1 MEKMKLTMESLSGS
15 ILLSSDFDGNLY
27 RLSDGSI
34 LKLFNAVYLDSYK
47 RQNIDLKEKMLQVE
61 TIHHPRIIVPDR
73 MCCMDDDVAGY
84 IRRDVSGR
92 SFTEVFSNESDN
104 DKVNLYRYA
113 LIHHNLES
121 VVEECSDIVFPC
133 LCDETGIYLGQD
145 FKPYFVNF
153 EELQHGTFRAGRVSK
168 KLGLKTDSNDSRY
181 LSDGLFTKNLD
192 KMSSIYLYF
201 LNTFNV
207 DLSKFDST
215 SVGEVFNRLGLKD
228 DDICHKVWSLFD
240 KDYDNVNDFL
250 GDDVFRIAEE
260 YDMRVVFNTRTTC
273 VKSLVK
279 K

>member
-61 TIHHPRIIVPDR
+61 TIHHPRIIVPDK
-73 MCCMDDDVAGY
+73 MCCMDDDVVGY

-92 SFTEVFSNESDN
+92 SFTEFFSNESDN

-133 LCDETGIYLGQD
+133 LCDETGIYLEQD

-168 KLGLKTDSNDSRY
+168 NLGLRTDSNDSRY

-215 SVGEVFNRLGLKD
+215 SVGEVFNGLGLKN

-240 KDYDNVNDFL
+240 KDYDNDFL

-273 VKSLVK
+273 VKRLVK

>member
-1 MEKMKLTMESLSGS
+1 MDKVQFTMNNLSGNM
-15 ILLSSDFDGNLY
+15 LLSSLFDGNLY
-27 RLSDGSI
+27 RLSDGSV
-34 LKLFNAVYLDSYK
+34 LKLFNAVYWDFYK
-47 RQNIDLKEKMLQVE
+47 REIIDMKEKMLHAD
-61 TIHHPRIIVPDR
+61 TIHHPRIVVPDK
-73 MCCMDDDVAGY
+73 MCCVDDYVAGY

-92 SFTEVFSNESDN
+92 IFSDVFSNESDS

-133 LCDETGIYLGQD
+133 LCDGTGIYLEQD

-168 KLGLKTDSNDSRY
+168 KLGLRTDFNNSKY

-207 DLSKFDST
+207 DLSKHDST
-215 SVGEVFNRLGLKD
+215 SVGDVFNRLGLDD
-228 DDICHKVWSLFD
+228 DDICHKVLRLFD
-240 KDYDNVNDFL
+240 KELDNDFL

-273 VKSLVK
+273 VKRLVRK
-279 K
+279 

>member
-61 TIHHPRIIVPDR
+61 NIHHPRIIVPDR
-73 MCCMDDDVAGY
+73 MCCMDDDVVGY

-133 LCDETGIYLGQD
+133 LCDETGIYLEQD

-168 KLGLKTDSNDSRY
+168 KLGLRTDSNDSRY

-207 DLSKFDST
+207 DLSKIDST

-228 DDICHKVWSLFD
+228 DDICHKVWSLFN
-240 KDYDNVNDFL
+240 KDYDNDFL

-260 YDMRVVFNTRTTC
+260 YEMRVVFNTRTTC
-273 VKSLVK
+273 VKRLVK

>member
-73 MCCMDDDVAGY
+73 MCCMDDDVVGY

-133 LCDETGIYLGQD
+133 LCDETGIYLEQD

-168 KLGLKTDSNDSRY
+168 KLGLRTDSNDSRY

-215 SVGEVFNRLGLKD
+215 SVGEVFNRLCLKD

-240 KDYDNVNDFL
+240 KDYDNDFL

-273 VKSLVK
+273 VKRLVK

>member
-1 MEKMKLTMESLSGS
+1 MESLSGS

-61 TIHHPRIIVPDR
+61 NIHHPRIIVPDK

-92 SFTEVFSNESDN
+92 SFTEFFSNESDN

-133 LCDETGIYLGQD
+133 LCDETGIYLEQD

-240 KDYDNVNDFL
+240 KDYDNDFL

-260 YDMRVVFNTRTTC
+260 YEMRVVFNTRTTC
-273 VKSLVK
+273 VKRLVK

>member
-61 TIHHPRIIVPDR
+61 TIHHPRIIVPDK
-73 MCCMDDDVAGY
+73 MCCMDDDVVGY

-92 SFTEVFSNESDN
+92 SFTEFFSNESDN

-133 LCDETGIYLGQD
+133 LCDETGIYLEQD

-168 KLGLKTDSNDSRY
+168 KLGLRTDSNDSRY

-207 DLSKFDST
+207 DLSKIDST
-215 SVGEVFNRLGLKD
+215 SVGEVFNGLGLKN

-240 KDYDNVNDFL
+240 KDYDNDFL

-273 VKSLVK
+273 VKRLVK

>member
-73 MCCMDDDVAGY
+73 MCCMDDDVVGY

-92 SFTEVFSNESDN
+92 SFTEFFSNESDN

-133 LCDETGIYLGQD
+133 LCDETGIYLEQD

-168 KLGLKTDSNDSRY
+168 KLGLRTDSNDSRY

-215 SVGEVFNRLGLKD
+215 SVGEVFNGLGLKD
-228 DDICHKVWSLFD
+228 DDISHKVWSLFD
-240 KDYDNVNDFL
+240 KDYDNDFL

-260 YDMRVVFNTRTTC
+260 YDMRVIFNTRTTC
-273 VKSLVK
+273 VKRLVK

>member
-73 MCCMDDDVAGY
+73 MCCMDDDVVGY

-92 SFTEVFSNESDN
+92 SFTEFFSNESDN

-133 LCDETGIYLGQD
+133 LCDETGIYLEQD

-168 KLGLKTDSNDSRY
+168 NLGLRTDSNDSRY

-215 SVGEVFNRLGLKD
+215 SVGEVFNGLGLKD

-240 KDYDNVNDFL
+240 KDYDNDFL

-273 VKSLVK
+273 VKRLVK

>member
-15 ILLSSDFDGNLY
+15 ILLSSGFDGNLY

-34 LKLFNAVYLDSYK
+34 LKLFHYVYWDFYAK
-47 RQNIDLKEKMLQVE
+47 KIVDMEEKMLQAD
-61 TIHHPRIIVPDR
+61 TIHHPRIVVPDKI
-73 MCCMDDDVAGY
+73 CCMDNYVAGY

-92 SFTEVFSNESDN
+92 SFTDVFSNESDN

-133 LCDETGIYLGQD
+133 LCDGTGIYLEQD

-168 KLGLKTDSNDSRY
+168 KFGLRTDSNDSKY
-181 LSDGLFTKNLD
+181 LNNGLFTKNLD

-207 DLSKFDST
+207 DLSKTDST

-240 KDYDNVNDFL
+240 KDSDNDFL

-273 VKSLVK
+273 VKTLVK

>member
-61 TIHHPRIIVPDR
+61 NIHHPRIIVPDK
-73 MCCMDDDVAGY
+73 MCCMDDDVVGY

-92 SFTEVFSNESDN
+92 SFTEFFSNESDN

-133 LCDETGIYLGQD
+133 LCDETGIYLEQD

-168 KLGLKTDSNDSRY
+168 KLGLRTDSNDSRY

-215 SVGEVFNRLGLKD
+215 SVGEVFNGLGLKD
-228 DDICHKVWSLFD
+228 DDICHKVWSLFN
-240 KDYDNVNDFL
+240 KDYDNDFL

-273 VKSLVK
+273 VKRLVK

>member
-61 TIHHPRIIVPDR
+61 NIHHPRIIVPDK

-92 SFTEVFSNESDN
+92 SFTEFFSNESDN

-133 LCDETGIYLGQD
+133 LCDETGIYLEQD

-168 KLGLKTDSNDSRY
+168 KLGLRTDSNDSRY

-207 DLSKFDST
+207 DLSKIDST

-240 KDYDNVNDFL
+240 KDYDNDFL

-260 YDMRVVFNTRTTC
+260 YEMRVVFNTRTTC
-273 VKSLVK
+273 VKRLVK

>member
-73 MCCMDDDVAGY
+73 MCCMDDDVVGY

-92 SFTEVFSNESDN
+92 SFTEFFSNESDN

-133 LCDETGIYLGQD
+133 LCDETGIYLEQD

-168 KLGLKTDSNDSRY
+168 NLGLRTDSNDSRY

-215 SVGEVFNRLGLKD
+215 SVGEVFNGLGLKD

-240 KDYDNVNDFL
+240 KDYDNDFL

-260 YDMRVVFNTRTTC
+260 YDMRVVFNTRTIC
-273 VKSLVK
+273 VKRLVK

>member
-73 MCCMDDDVAGY
+73 MCCMDDDVVGY

-92 SFTEVFSNESDN
+92 SFTEFFSNESDN
-104 DKVNLYRYA
+104 DKINLYRYA

-133 LCDETGIYLGQD
+133 LCDETGIYLEQD

-168 KLGLKTDSNDSRY
+168 NLGLRTDSNDSRY

-215 SVGEVFNRLGLKD
+215 SVGEVFNGLGLKN

-240 KDYDNVNDFL
+240 KDYDNDFL

-273 VKSLVK
+273 VKRLVK

>member
-73 MCCMDDDVAGY
+73 MCCMDDDVVGY

-92 SFTEVFSNESDN
+92 SFTEFFSNESDN

-133 LCDETGIYLGQD
+133 LCDETGIYLEQD

-168 KLGLKTDSNDSRY
+168 KLGLRTDSNDSRY

-207 DLSKFDST
+207 DLSKIDST
-215 SVGEVFNRLGLKD
+215 SVGEVFNGLGLKD

-240 KDYDNVNDFL
+240 KDYDNDFL

-260 YDMRVVFNTRTTC
+260 YDMRVIFNTRTTC
-273 VKSLVK
+273 VKRLVK

>member
-73 MCCMDDDVAGY
+73 MCCMDDDVVGY

-92 SFTEVFSNESDN
+92 SFTEFFSNESDN

-133 LCDETGIYLGQD
+133 LCDETGIYLEQD

-168 KLGLKTDSNDSRY
+168 NLGLRTDSNDSRY

-207 DLSKFDST
+207 DLSKIDST
-215 SVGEVFNRLGLKD
+215 SVGEVFNRLGLKN

-240 KDYDNVNDFL
+240 KDYDNDFL

-273 VKSLVK
+273 VKRLVK

>member
-73 MCCMDDDVAGY
+73 MCCMDDDVVGY

-92 SFTEVFSNESDN
+92 SFTEFFSNESDN

-133 LCDETGIYLGQD
+133 LCDETGIYLEQD

-168 KLGLKTDSNDSRY
+168 NLGLRTDSNDSRY

-207 DLSKFDST
+207 DLSKIDST
-215 SVGEVFNRLGLKD
+215 SVGEVFNGLGLKD

-240 KDYDNVNDFL
+240 KDYDNDFL

-273 VKSLVK
+273 VKRLVK

>member
-61 TIHHPRIIVPDR
+61 NIHHPRIIVPDK

-92 SFTEVFSNESDN
+92 SFTEFFSNESDN

-168 KLGLKTDSNDSRY
+168 KLGLRTDSNDSRY

-207 DLSKFDST
+207 DLSKIDST

-240 KDYDNVNDFL
+240 KDYDNDFL

-260 YDMRVVFNTRTTC
+260 YEMRVVFNTRTTC
-273 VKSLVK
+273 VKRLVK

>member
-73 MCCMDDDVAGY
+73 MCCMDDDVVGY

-133 LCDETGIYLGQD
+133 LCDETGIYLEQD

-168 KLGLKTDSNDSRY
+168 KLGLRTDSNDSRY

-215 SVGEVFNRLGLKD
+215 SVREVFNRLGLKD

-240 KDYDNVNDFL
+240 KDYDNDFL

-273 VKSLVK
+273 VKRLVK

>member
-73 MCCMDDDVAGY
+73 MCCMDDDVVGY

-133 LCDETGIYLGQD
+133 LCDETGIYLEQD

-168 KLGLKTDSNDSRY
+168 NLGLRTDSNDSRY

-207 DLSKFDST
+207 DLSKIDST

-228 DDICHKVWSLFD
+228 DDICHKVWSLFN
-240 KDYDNVNDFL
+240 KDYDNDFL

-260 YDMRVVFNTRTTC
+260 YEMRVVFNTRTTC
-273 VKSLVK
+273 VKRLVK

>member
-34 LKLFNAVYLDSYK
+34 LKLFNAVYLGSYK
-47 RQNIDLKEKMLQVE
+47 RQNINLKEKMLQTE
-61 TIHHPRIIVPDR
+61 TISHPRIIVPDK
-73 MCCMDDDVAGY
+73 MCCMDNYVAGY

-92 SFTEVFSNESDN
+92 SFTDVFSNESDS

-133 LCDETGIYLGQD
+133 LCDGTGIYLEQD

-153 EELQHGTFRAGRVSK
+153 EELQHGTFRVGRVSK
-168 KLGLKTDSNDSRY
+168 RLCLRDFNSSKY

-207 DLSKFDST
+207 DLSKTDST

-240 KDYDNVNDFL
+240 KDSDNDFL
-250 GDDVFRIAEE
+250 GDDVFRIAEK
-260 YDMRVVFNTRTTC
+260 YDMRVVFNTGTTC
-273 VKSLVK
+273 VKTLVK

>member
-15 ILLSSDFDGNLY
+15 ILLSSKFDGNLY

-34 LKLFNAVYLDSYK
+34 LKLFNAVYSDFYK
-47 RQNIDLKEKMLQVE
+47 NEIIGMEEKMLQAD
-61 TIHHPRIIVPDR
+61 TISHLRIVVPDKI
-73 MCCMDDDVAGY
+73 CCMDNYVVGY

-92 SFTEVFSNESDN
+92 NFSDVFSNESDS

-133 LCDETGIYLGQD
+133 LCDGTGIYLEQD

-153 EELQHGTFRAGRVSK
+153 EELQHGTFRVGRVSK
-168 KLGLKTDSNDSRY
+168 KLGLRTDSNDSKY
-181 LSDGLFTKNLD
+181 LSNGLFTKNLD

-207 DLSKFDST
+207 DLSNIDSK
-215 SVGEVFNRLGLKD
+215 SLGEVFNRLGLKD
-228 DDICHKVWSLFD
+228 DDICHKVWLLFD
-240 KDYDNVNDFL
+240 KESDNEFL
-250 GDDVFRIAEE
+250 RDDVFRIAEE

-273 VKSLVK
+273 VKTLIK

>member
-73 MCCMDDDVAGY
+73 MCCMDDDVVGY

-92 SFTEVFSNESDN
+92 SFTEFFSSESDN

-133 LCDETGIYLGQD
+133 LCDETGIYLEQD

-168 KLGLKTDSNDSRY
+168 KLGLRTDSNDSRY

-207 DLSKFDST
+207 DLSKIDST

-228 DDICHKVWSLFD
+228 DDICHKVWSLFN
-240 KDYDNVNDFL
+240 KDYDNDFL

-260 YDMRVVFNTRTTC
+260 YEMRVVFNTRTTC
-273 VKSLVK
+273 VKRLVK

>member
-61 TIHHPRIIVPDR
+61 TIHHPRIIVPDK
-73 MCCMDDDVAGY
+73 MCCMDDDVVGY

-92 SFTEVFSNESDN
+92 SFTEFFSNESDN
-104 DKVNLYRYA
+104 DKINLYRYA

-133 LCDETGIYLGQD
+133 LCDETGIYLEQD

-168 KLGLKTDSNDSRY
+168 NLGLRTDSNDSRY

-215 SVGEVFNRLGLKD
+215 SVGEVFNGLGLKN

-240 KDYDNVNDFL
+240 KDYDNDFL

-273 VKSLVK
+273 VKRLVK

>member
-47 RQNIDLKEKMLQVE
+47 RQYIDLKEKMLQVE

-73 MCCMDDDVAGY
+73 MCCMDDDVVGY

-92 SFTEVFSNESDN
+92 SFTEFFSNESDN

-168 KLGLKTDSNDSRY
+168 KLGLRTDSNDSRY

-215 SVGEVFNRLGLKD
+215 SVGEVFNGLGLKD

-240 KDYDNVNDFL
+240 KDYDNDFL

-273 VKSLVK
+273 VKRLVK

>member
-61 TIHHPRIIVPDR
+61 TIHHPRIIVPDK
-73 MCCMDDDVAGY
+73 MCCMDDDVVGY

-92 SFTEVFSNESDN
+92 SFTEFFSNESDN

-133 LCDETGIYLGQD
+133 LCDETGIYLEQD

-168 KLGLKTDSNDSRY
+168 NLGLRTDSNDSRY

-207 DLSKFDST
+207 DLSKFNST
-215 SVGEVFNRLGLKD
+215 SVGEVFNGLGLKD

-240 KDYDNVNDFL
+240 KDYDNDFL

-273 VKSLVK
+273 VKRLVK

>member
-1 MEKMKLTMESLSGS
+1 MEKMELTMESLSGS

-34 LKLFNAVYLDSYK
+34 LKLFNAVYLGFYK

-61 TIHHPRIIVPDR
+61 TIHHPRIIVPDK
-73 MCCMDDDVAGY
+73 MCCMDDDVDGY

-92 SFTEVFSNESDN
+92 SFAEVFSNESYN

-133 LCDETGIYLGQD
+133 LCDGTGIYLEQD

-153 EELQHGTFRAGRVSK
+153 EELQHGAFRAGRVSK
-168 KLGLKTDSNDSRY
+168 RLCLRDFNSSKY
-181 LSDGLFTKNLD
+181 LRDGLFTKNFD

-207 DLSKFDST
+207 DLSKTDPT
-215 SVGEVFNRLGLKD
+215 SVGEVFNRLGLND
-228 DDICHKVWSLFD
+228 DDVCHKVWSLFD
-240 KDYDNVNDFL
+240 KDSDNDFL

-260 YDMRVVFNTRTTC
+260 YDMRVVFNTGTTC
-273 VKSLVK
+273 VKTLVK

>member
-73 MCCMDDDVAGY
+73 MCCMDDDVVGY

-92 SFTEVFSNESDN
+92 SFTEFFSNESDN

-133 LCDETGIYLGQD
+133 LCDETGIYLEQD

-168 KLGLKTDSNDSRY
+168 KLGLRTDSNDSRY

-207 DLSKFDST
+207 DLSKIDST

-228 DDICHKVWSLFD
+228 DDICHKVWSLFN
-240 KDYDNVNDFL
+240 KDYDNDFL

-260 YDMRVVFNTRTTC
+260 YEMRVVFNTRTTC
-273 VKSLVK
+273 VKRLVK

>member
-73 MCCMDDDVAGY
+73 MCCMDDDVVGY

-92 SFTEVFSNESDN
+92 SFTEFFSNESDN

-133 LCDETGIYLGQD
+133 LCDETGIYLEQD

-168 KLGLKTDSNDSRY
+168 KLGLRTDSNDSRY

-207 DLSKFDST
+207 DLSKIDST
-215 SVGEVFNRLGLKD
+215 SVGEVFNGLGLKN

-240 KDYDNVNDFL
+240 KDYDNDFL

-260 YDMRVVFNTRTTC
+260 YDMRVIFNTRTTC
-273 VKSLVK
+273 VKRLVK

>member
-61 TIHHPRIIVPDR
+61 NIHHPRIIVPDK
-73 MCCMDDDVAGY
+73 MCCMDDDVVGY

-92 SFTEVFSNESDN
+92 SFTEFFSSESDN

-133 LCDETGIYLGQD
+133 LCDETGIYLEQD

-168 KLGLKTDSNDSRY
+168 KLGLRTDSNDSRY

-207 DLSKFDST
+207 DLSKIDST

-240 KDYDNVNDFL
+240 KDYDNDFL

-260 YDMRVVFNTRTTC
+260 YDMRVVFNTRKTC
-273 VKSLVK
+273 VKRLVK

>member
-61 TIHHPRIIVPDR
+61 TIHHPRIIVPDK
-73 MCCMDDDVAGY
+73 MCCMDDDVVGY

-92 SFTEVFSNESDN
+92 SFTEFFSNESDN

-133 LCDETGIYLGQD
+133 LCDETGIYLEQD

-168 KLGLKTDSNDSRY
+168 KLGLRTDSNDSRY

-207 DLSKFDST
+207 NLSKIDST
-215 SVGEVFNRLGLKD
+215 SVGEVFNGLGLKN

-240 KDYDNVNDFL
+240 KDYDNDFL

-273 VKSLVK
+273 VKRLVK

>member
-1 MEKMKLTMESLSGS
+1 MEKMELTMESLSGS

-34 LKLFNAVYLDSYK
+34 LKLFNAVYLGFYK

-61 TIHHPRIIVPDR
+61 TIHHPRIVVPDK
-73 MCCMDDDVAGY
+73 MCCMDGDVDGY

-92 SFTEVFSNESDN
+92 SFAEVFSNESDN

-113 LIHHNLES
+113 LIHHNFES

-133 LCDETGIYLGQD
+133 LCDGTGIYLEQD

-168 KLGLKTDSNDSRY
+168 RLCLRDFNSSKY
-181 LSDGLFTKNLD
+181 LNNGLFTKNLD
-192 KMSSIYLYF
+192 KMGSIYLYF

-207 DLSKFDST
+207 DLSKTDPT
-215 SVGEVFNRLGLKD
+215 SVGEVFNRLGLND
-228 DDICHKVWSLFD
+228 DDVCHKVWSLFD
-240 KDYDNVNDFL
+240 KDSDNDFL

-260 YDMRVVFNTRTTC
+260 YDMRVVFNTGTTC
-273 VKSLVK
+273 VKTLVK

>member
-61 TIHHPRIIVPDR
+61 TIHDPRIIVPDR
-73 MCCMDDDVAGY
+73 MCCMDDDVVGY

-133 LCDETGIYLGQD
+133 LCDETGIYLEQD

-153 EELQHGTFRAGRVSK
+153 EELQYGTFRAGRVSK

-207 DLSKFDST
+207 DLSKIDST

-240 KDYDNVNDFL
+240 KDYDNDFL

-260 YDMRVVFNTRTTC
+260 YEMRVVFNTRTTC
-273 VKSLVK
+273 VKRLVK